1 MKLLSYTYRK
11 LALLLFLLMAV
22 WGVLF
27 YYAIIDEVVD
37 ETDDTLE
44 NYGEILMESALHDPS
59 ILETEGSLMSFYKFT
74 PISEEEGRHYRQV
87 FYDATVYIEL
97 EDEDEPVRV
106 MCTAFRMP
114 DGQYYE
120 LKLMISILERDDMVE
135 AMLWYLGALFLLFLI
150 CTSIGI
156 QLVLKGVFRPLHR
169 LLDWLHCIQ
178 PGKEVPPLDNPTKIR
193 EFRQL
198 SDAALDMGNR
208 SYKAYE
214 EQKQFIENASHEL
227 QTPLAIVRGKVE
239 LLAES
244 EGMTEQQM
252 EQLDEIYATLGRAVK
267 LNKSLLLLS
276 RIENGQ
282 YTEMEDVSVD
292 EILDELLPDLMDI
305 YEHKQVRL
313 IRKRE
318 EQPFIIRCNH
328 SLAQILVSNL
338 VKNSLLHNREGGELQ
353 VLTTPTSLVIK
364 NTGDVPLDGEKLF
377 RRFYHGMDGKKDST
391 GLGLAIARSIALSSS
406 LKLTYEWQDGMHTF
420 RLVKESKFTVNCG
433 YSQIFPNSLPLFAV

>member
-338 VKNSLLHNREGGELQ
+338 VKNSLLHNREEGELQ

-391 GLGLAIARSIALSSS
+391 GLLS
-406 LKLTYEWQDGMHTF
+406 LIH
-420 RLVKESKFTVNCG
+420 
-433 YSQIFPNSLPLFAV
+433 I

>member
-338 VKNSLLHNREGGELQ
+338 VKNSLLHNREEGELQ

-420 RLVKESKFTVNCG
+420 RLVKESRIYC
-433 YSQIFPNSLPLFAV
+433 

>member
-391 GLGLAIARSIALSSS
+391 GLGLAIASSIALSSS

-420 RLVKESKFTVNCG
+420 RLVKESEI
-433 YSQIFPNSLPLFAV
+433 YR

>member
-353 VLTTPTSLVIK
+353 VFTTPASLVIR
-364 NTGDVPLDGEKLF
+364 NTGDAPLDGEKLF
-377 RRFYHGMDGKKDST
+377 WRFYHGMDGKKDST

-420 RLVKESKFTVNCG
+420 RLVKESKIYC
-433 YSQIFPNSLPLFAV
+433 

>member
-1 MKLLSYTYRK
+1 MKLLGYTYRK

-420 RLVKESKFTVNCG
+420 RLVKESEI
-433 YSQIFPNSLPLFAV
+433 YR

>member
-178 PGKEVPPLDNPTKIR
+178 PGKEVPPLDNPKKIR

-292 EILDELLPDLMDI
+292 EILEELLPDLMDI

-338 VKNSLLHNREGGELQ
+338 VKNSLLHNREEGELQ

-406 LKLTYEWQDGMHTF
+406 LKLTYEWQEGMHTF
-420 RLVKESKFTVNCG
+420 RLVKESKI
-433 YSQIFPNSLPLFAV
+433 YR

>member
-156 QLVLKGVFRPLHR
+156 QLVLKGVFRPLHK

-420 RLVKESKFTVNCG
+420 RLVKESKI
-433 YSQIFPNSLPLFAV
+433 YR

>member
-338 VKNSLLHNREGGELQ
+338 VKNSLLHNREEGELQ

-420 RLVKESKFTVNCG
+420 RLVN
-433 YSQIFPNSLPLFAV
+433 INNSL

>member
-391 GLGLAIARSIALSSS
+391 GLGLAVARSIALSSS

-420 RLVKESKFTVNCG
+420 RLVKESKI
-433 YSQIFPNSLPLFAV
+433 YR

>member
-252 EQLDEIYATLGRAVK
+252 ERLDEIYATLGRAVK

-338 VKNSLLHNREGGELQ
+338 VKNSLLHNREEGELQ

-420 RLVKESKFTVNCG
+420 RLVKESKIYC
-433 YSQIFPNSLPLFAV
+433 

>member
-227 QTPLAIVRGKVE
+227 QTPLAIVRGKIE
-239 LLAES
+239 LLAENES
-244 EGMTEQQM
+244 MTE
-252 EQLDEIYATLGRAVK
+252 EQLKELDEIYTTLGRAVR

-282 YTEMEDVSVD
+282 YTETEDVSVD
-292 EILDELLPDLMDI
+292 EVLDELLPDLMDI
-305 YEHKQVRL
+305 YEGKKIHLVRT
-313 IRKRE
+313 KE
-318 EQPFIIRCNH
+318 TEPFVIRCNL

-338 VKNSLLHNREGGELQ
+338 VKNSLVHNREGGELHIA
-353 VLTTPTSLVIK
+353 TTPSSLTIM
-364 NTGDVPLDGEKLF
+364 NSGEHPLHGEKLF
-377 RRFYHGMDGKKDST
+377 PRFYRSIDGKKDST
-391 GLGLAIARSIALSSS
+391 GLGLAIARSIALSAS
-406 LKLTYEWQDGMHTF
+406 LSLTYKWQEGMHLF
-420 RLVKESKFTVNCG
+420 LLVKESQKK
-433 YSQIFPNSLPLFAV
+433 S

>member
-178 PGKEVPPLDNPTKIR
+178 PGKEVPPLDNPTKLR

-338 VKNSLLHNREGGELQ
+338 VKNSLLHNREEGELQ

-391 GLGLAIARSIALSSS
+391 GLGLAIARSIALSSL
-406 LKLTYEWQDGMHTF
+406 LKLTYEWQNGMHAF
-420 RLVKESKFTVNCG
+420 RLVKESKI
-433 YSQIFPNSLPLFAV
+433 YR

>member
-106 MCTAFRMP
+106 MYTAFRMP

-338 VKNSLLHNREGGELQ
+338 VKNSLLHNREEGELQ

-420 RLVKESKFTVNCG
+420 RLVKESKIYC
-433 YSQIFPNSLPLFAV
+433 

>member
-252 EQLDEIYATLGRAVK
+252 EQLDGIYATLGRAVK

-338 VKNSLLHNREGGELQ
+338 VKNSLLHNREEGELQ

-420 RLVKESKFTVNCG
+420 RLVKESKIYC
-433 YSQIFPNSLPLFAV
+433 

>member
-292 EILDELLPDLMDI
+292 EVLDELLPDLMDI

-420 RLVKESKFTVNCG
+420 RLVKESEI
-433 YSQIFPNSLPLFAV
+433 YR

>member
-59 ILETEGSLMSFYKFT
+59 ILETEGSLMFFYKFT

-420 RLVKESKFTVNCG
+420 RLVKESKIYC
-433 YSQIFPNSLPLFAV
+433 

>member
-156 QLVLKGVFRPLHR
+156 RLVLKGVFRPLHK
-169 LLDWLHCIQ
+169 LLDWLHRIQ

-193 EFRQL
+193 EFRLL
-198 SDAALDMGNR
+198 SEAAWDMGNR

-282 YTEMEDVSVD
+282 YAEMEDVSVD

-305 YEHKQVRL
+305 YEHKRVNL

-318 EQPFIIRCNH
+318 EQPFVIRCNH

-406 LKLTYEWQDGMHTF
+406 LKLTYEWQDGMHCF
-420 RLVKESKFTVNCG
+420 RLVKES
-433 YSQIFPNSLPLFAV
+433 

>member
-420 RLVKESKFTVNCG
+420 RLVKESE
-433 YSQIFPNSLPLFAV
+433 IL

>member
-178 PGKEVPPLDNPTKIR
+178 PGKEVPPLDNSTKIR

-420 RLVKESKFTVNCG
+420 RLVKESKIYC
-433 YSQIFPNSLPLFAV
+433 

>member
-377 RRFYHGMDGKKDST
+377 RRFYYGMDGKKDST

-420 RLVKESKFTVNCG
+420 RLVKESKI
-433 YSQIFPNSLPLFAV
+433 YR

>member
-1 MKLLSYTYRK
+1 MKLLSYTYRE

-338 VKNSLLHNREGGELQ
+338 VKNSLLHNREEGELQ

-420 RLVKESKFTVNCG
+420 RLVKESKIYC
-433 YSQIFPNSLPLFAV
+433 

>member
-150 CTSIGI
+150 CTSISI

-178 PGKEVPPLDNPTKIR
+178 PGKEVSPLDNPTKIR

-420 RLVKESKFTVNCG
+420 RLVKESKIYC
-433 YSQIFPNSLPLFAV
+433 

>member
-120 LKLMISILERDDMVE
+120 LKLIISILERDDMVE

-338 VKNSLLHNREGGELQ
+338 VKNSLLHNREEGELQ

-420 RLVKESKFTVNCG
+420 RLVKESKIYC
-433 YSQIFPNSLPLFAV
+433 

>member
-178 PGKEVPPLDNPTKIR
+178 PGKEVPSLDNPTKIR

-391 GLGLAIARSIALSSS
+391 GLGLAIARSIALSSL
-406 LKLTYEWQDGMHTF
+406 LKLTYEWQNGMHAF
-420 RLVKESKFTVNCG
+420 RLVKESKI
-433 YSQIFPNSLPLFAV
+433 YR

>member
-208 SYKAYE
+208 SYKSYE

-420 RLVKESKFTVNCG
+420 RLVKESEI
-433 YSQIFPNSLPLFAV
+433 YR